1 MGSEMCIRDSL
12 GSSKHGPRG
21 KYSGERGIVELLWDW
36 KVGYNMYILGV
47 RTPADG

>member
-1 MGSEMCIRDSL
+1 MLSVQTLVVVSMDHVASIVASVA
-12 GSSKHGPRG
+12 
-21 KYSGERGIVELLWDW
+21 IVELLWDW